1 MDGFKK
7 TRLVNRLK
15 TGIVYLKV
23 DGKLYKTCRPTQ
35 EDIALS
41 ELVFDEVLS
50 TIKFDDLITKEQAS
64 NLLLVRGTW
73 NKEHE
78 DNLEKQNDYL
88 DGQKISLYKALFNL
102 KEQKIIR
109 KRIKQVNK
117 NIQRLLIRK
126 HSLDHITL
134 ENFADS
140 IRDDFLLALTIRD
153 YEDNQV
159 YDYFN
164 FWQSDSII
172 LNKFS
177 NYLNSNWLSNED
189 CREIAR
195 TEPIRSYWNIGKE
208 TMFGKNSTELTN
220 DQKSIILY
228 SRMYDNVYESMER
241 PEDAVIEDDDMLDG
255 WFAEQRKN
263 IEKDRKRK
271 EADKILDK
279 GGGGKGGELFVMAD
293 SSLEAQRIRELNT
306 IDTKM
311 KLKSRQKILSKGDG
325 VEEQNLPDVKVE
337 LRQEAMRQMS
347 QRRGK

>member
-1 MDGFKK
+1 MDVFKK

-15 TGIVYLKV
+15 TGIVYLKI
-23 DGKLYKTCRPTQ
+23 DGKLYKTCHPTQ

-64 NLLLVRGTW
+64 NLLFIRGTW
-73 NKEHE
+73 NQEYE
-78 DNLEKQNDYL
+78 ANLEKQNNYL
-88 DGQKISLYKALFNL
+88 DDQKISLYKALFNV
-102 KEQKIIR
+102 KEQKLIR

-117 NIQRLLIRK
+117 NIQKLLIRK
-126 HSLDHITL
+126 HSLDHVTL

-140 IRDDFLLALTIRD
+140 IRDDFLLALTIRG
-153 YEDNQV
+153 YEGSQI

-164 FWQSDSII
+164 FWQSDSVI
-172 LNKFS
+172 LNRFS
-177 NYLNSNWLSNED
+177 NYLNKNWLSNED
-189 CREIAR
+189 CRELAR
-195 TEPIRSYWNIGKE
+195 TEPIRSYWNISKE
-208 TMFGKNSTELTN
+208 KIFGKNSVELTN

-241 PEDAVIEDDDMLDG
+241 PDDAVIEDDDMLDG

-263 IEKDRKRK
+263 MDRERKRK

-279 GGGGKGGELFVMAD
+279 KGGGQGGELFVMAD
-293 SSLEAQRIRELNT
+293 NSLEAQRIRELNT

-311 KLKSRQKILSKGDG
+311 KLKSREQALSRGTG